1 MTKKTVRSRRLRKK
15 LYLDEFAVLGFE
27 FTCGMSTTSDDDYQ
41 QFFDGFAELVDAR
54 NLFVSVDGND
64 NQLEGFV
71 SSAGRYTS
79 ATEEDRKAI
88 EEALSSYK
96 IMSDVQV
103 GELVDACYEDWLM
116 AAFGLW

>member
-1 MTKKTVRSRRLRKK
+1 M
-15 LYLDEFAVLGFE
+15 DEFAVLGFE

-103 GELVDACYEDWLM
+103 GELVDACYED
-116 AAFGLW
+116 

>member
-27 FTCGMSTTSDDDYQ
+27 FTCGLNVKSDDDYQ

-54 NLFVSVDGND
+54 NLFVSVDGNN

-71 SSAGRYTS
+71 SSADRYSS

-88 EEALSSYK
+88 EEALKSYD

-103 GELVDACYEDWLM
+103 SELEDAYY
-116 AAFGLW
+116 GN